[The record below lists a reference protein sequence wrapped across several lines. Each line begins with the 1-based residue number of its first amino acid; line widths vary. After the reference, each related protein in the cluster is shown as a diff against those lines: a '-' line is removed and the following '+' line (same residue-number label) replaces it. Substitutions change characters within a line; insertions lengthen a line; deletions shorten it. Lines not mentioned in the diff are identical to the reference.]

1 MSRKTVLLV
10 DPDERDRKATEAIV
24 TALGYD
30 VSAHATVESAAEELR
45 ESVPALVLTA
55 HPLPMD
61 SGDNFA
67 HYVAEQQPDLCV
79 VGMIRRGMRE
89 VARDVL
95 THGCHDFLSKPMEP
109 DLLGKKLRELI
120 GGASDDPW
128 PLVDH

>member
-10 DPDERDRKATEAIV
+10 DPDDRDRKSTEAV
-24 TALGYD
+24 VVALGYD
-30 VSAHATVESAAEELR
+30 VVSHATVEAAADELNAK
-45 ESVPALVLTA
+45 VPSLVLTA
-55 HPLPMD
+55 HPLPME

-95 THGCHDFLSKPMEP
+95 THGCKGFLSKPVEP

-120 GGASDDPW
+120 GGASDEPW